1 MKNILH
7 VEVLLQPEKAVEIP
21 ELEKV
26 IRLELKNIEPIVPE
40 SIHTTFVTDGL
51 SDFVKSIQI
60 CEIENLNDDKNI
72 EKMVVEAGVE
82 SLDLDTYLIKI
93 YFYKLDDSG
102 LVDDATSDEATCKM
116 RRCILPNVDFCGIW
130 ESLVF
135 QEPVKEILLN
145 YAQTG
150 MNFARHNVN
159 TNIISY
165 NRLILLHGPPGTG
178 KTSIC
183 KALAQ
188 KLSIRLGQQ
197 YNFFEFIEINSHNLL
212 SKYFSES
219 GSLVMS
225 MFQQIKSVLEYG
237 DSLVFIL
244 IDEVESLTRARDAVL
259 SGTEPSDSIRVVN
272 AVLTQLDNLRKYPN
286 VIFLTTSNVTEAI
299 DTAFTDRADIKM
311 LINPPQEMAIYTIL
325 KAAIEELIKVKLII
339 NVEEHHQFD
348 RLPDINGE
356 QKEVLSTTQKL
367 YQISKESVGLSG
379 RVLKKITFIAHS
391 IYVRQP
397 QCDGVYLFLEALHKA
412 VKYQKTQDAGIT
424 KIK

>member
-7 VEVLLQPEKAVEIP
+7 VEVLLQADKAIEIP
-21 ELEKV
+21 ELEKA
-26 IRLELKNIEPIVPE
+26 IRLELKNIDPIVPE
-40 SIHTTFVTDGL
+40 SMHTTFVTEGL
-51 SDFVKSIQI
+51 SDFVKCIQI
-60 CEIENLNDDKNI
+60 CEIENLHDI
-72 EKMVVEAGVE
+72 ENVERMMIEAGVS

-93 YFYKLDDSG
+93 YFYKLEDSG
-102 LVDDATSDEATCKM
+102 LVDDTSTDESTCKM
-116 RRCILPNVDFCGIW
+116 RRCILPNVEFCGIW
-130 ESLVF
+130 DSLVF
-135 QEPVKEILLN
+135 QEPVKEILLQ

-188 KLSIRLGQQ
+188 KLSIRLGKQ

-225 MFQQIKSVLEYG
+225 MFQQIKNVLEYG

-272 AVLTQLDNLRKYPN
+272 AVLTQLDNLKKYPN

-339 NVEEHHQFD
+339 NAEEHDKFD
-348 RLPDINGE
+348 RLPNIDAD
-356 QKEVLSTTQKL
+356 QKEVLNTTQKL
-367 YQISKESVGLSG
+367 YLISKECVGLSG
-379 RVLKKITFIAHS
+379 RALKKITFIAHS
-391 IYVRQP
+391 IYIRHP
-397 QCDGVYLFLEALHKA
+397 QCDGVHQFLAALHKA
-412 VKYQKTQDAGIT
+412 VKYQKTQDAGLT

>member
-7 VEVLLQPEKAVEIP
+7 VEVPLKTEKASNISD
-21 ELEKV
+21 LEKT
-26 IRLELKNIEPIVPE
+26 IQLELKNIKPIFLE
-40 SIHTTFVTDGL
+40 SIHTKFVTEGL
-51 SDFVKSIQI
+51 TEYIKHIEI
-60 CEIENLNDDKNI
+60 CEIENVQDDNNI
-72 EKMVVEAGVE
+72 KKKLETADI
-82 SLDLDTYLIKI
+82 SLDLDAYDIKI
-93 YFYKLDDSG
+93 YFYKLDESG
-102 LVDDATSDEATCKM
+102 LTDDVTDESTSKM
-116 RRCILPNVDFCGIW
+116 KRCILPNVDFNGIW

-135 QEPVKEILLN
+135 QEPIKEILLQ

-159 TNIISY
+159 PNIISY

-188 KLSIRLGQQ
+188 KLSIRLGKQ

-212 SKYFSES
+212 SKFFSES
-219 GSLVMS
+219 GSLIMS
-225 MFQQIKSVLEYG
+225 MFQKIKEVLEYG

-299 DTAFTDRADIKM
+299 DSAFTDRADIKM
-311 LINPPQEMAIYTIL
+311 LINPPKEMAIYTIL
-325 KAAIEELIKVKLII
+325 KTAIEELIKVKLII
-339 NVEEHHQFD
+339 NVEENDKFD
-348 RLPDINGE
+348 RPYDLTNLNIE
-356 QKEVLSTTQKL
+356 QNEDLNITQKL
-367 YQISKESVGLSG
+367 YKISKESVGLSG

-391 IYVRQP
+391 LYVRTP
-397 QCDGVYLFLEALHKA
+397 QCNGVHQFLSALSKA
-412 VKYQKTQDAGIT
+412 VKYQKTQDANLN
-424 KIK
+424 KI

>member
-7 VEVLLQPEKAVEIP
+7 VEVLLQADKAIEIP
-21 ELEKV
+21 ELEKA

-40 SIHTTFVTDGL
+40 SMHTTFVTEGL
-51 SDFVKSIQI
+51 SDFVKYIQI
-60 CEIENLNDDKNI
+60 CEIENLHDI
-72 EKMVVEAGVE
+72 ENVEPMVIEAGVD

-93 YFYKLDDSG
+93 YFYKLEDSG
-102 LVDDATSDEATCKM
+102 LVDDTSTDESTCKM

-135 QEPVKEILLN
+135 QEPVKEILLQ

-188 KLSIRLGQQ
+188 KLSIRLGKQ

-225 MFQQIKSVLEYG
+225 MFQQIKNVLEYG

-339 NVEEHHQFD
+339 NAEEHDKFD
-348 RLPDINGE
+348 RLPNIDAD
-356 QKEVLSTTQKL
+356 QKEVLNTTQKL
-367 YQISKESVGLSG
+367 HLISKECVGLSG

-391 IYVRQP
+391 IYIRHP
-397 QCDGVYLFLEALHKA
+397 QCDGVHQFLVALHKA
-412 VKYQKTQDAGIT
+412 VKYQKTQDAGLT

>member
-1 MKNILH
+1 MKNTLH
-7 VEVLLQPEKAVEIP
+7 VEVLLKTEKVADKP
-21 ELEKV
+21 ELEKAV
-26 IRLELKNIEPIVPE
+26 ILELKTIKSIVPE
-40 SIHTTFVTDGL
+40 SIHNTFSIELVTEY
-51 SDFVKSIQI
+51 VKQIQI
-60 CEIENLNDDKNI
+60 CEIENVIGNDNQLTKKEEEDFL
-72 EKMVVEAGVE
+72 
-82 SLDLDTYLIKI
+82 LDLNEYTVKV
-93 YFYKLDDSG
+93 YFFKLDDSV
-102 LVDDATSDEATCKM
+102 LADDGTSEDNTCKM

-130 ESLVF
+130 ESLIF
-135 QEPVKEILLN
+135 QEPIKEILMH

-188 KLSIRLGQQ
+188 KLSIRLNQQ
-197 YNFFEFIEINSHNLL
+197 YSFFEFIEINSHNLL

-225 MFQQIKSVLEYG
+225 MFQKIREVLEYG

-272 AVLTQLDNLRKYPN
+272 AVLTQLDNLRKYSN

-325 KAAIEELIKVKLII
+325 KSAIEELIRVNLIV
-339 NVEEHHQFD
+339 NVTENDKFD
-348 RLPDINGE
+348 RLHPGKTILNNNP
-356 QKEVLSTTQKL
+356 LSVTQKL
-367 YQISKESVGLSG
+367 FEISKESVGLSG
-379 RVLKKITFIAHS
+379 RVLKKLTFIAHS
-391 IYVRQP
+391 IYIREP
-397 QCDGVYLFLEALHKA
+397 QCNGVDEFLTALLKA
-412 VKYQKTQDAGIT
+412 VKYQKQQDDGIN